1 MSGTVNA
8 LAVYSRFGDGS
19 RVLDRNWPGLDRD
32 TSYFFV
38 TYLSGVGD
46 RLGRAIIGPRESRF
60 DQAKLHLP
68 EIGRDVELLILKQ
81 NKMAAY
87 SIRCTEY
94 IPSSMF

>member
-1 MSGTVNA
+1 MSGTVSA
-8 LAVYSRFGDGS
+8 LAVYSRFENGS
-19 RVLDRNWPGLDRD
+19 RVLDANWPGLDRG

-38 TYLSGVGD
+38 TYLSGIWDV
-46 RLGRAIIGPRESRF
+46 RLGRVAQRVQIRSGKAHF
-60 DQAKLHLP
+60 P